1 MTRRVMTLMLADEYC
16 RGWQSG
22 EPTEVAPEMTA
33 SSKKPSEANGYAL
46 TLNPAHP

>member
-1 MTRRVMTLMLADEYC
+1 MPQYRTYDEDSSLVD
-16 RGWQSG
+16 QPTG